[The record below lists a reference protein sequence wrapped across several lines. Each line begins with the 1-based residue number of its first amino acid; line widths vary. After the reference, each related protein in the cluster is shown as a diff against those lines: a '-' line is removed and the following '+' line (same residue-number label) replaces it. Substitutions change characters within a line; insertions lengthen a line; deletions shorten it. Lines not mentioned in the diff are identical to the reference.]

1 MSVIAKKVDLAAEK
15 DAAIGSRHRLRG
27 VDGLR
32 AVAALWVV
40 LFHIHAFS
48 GAHIGLIP
56 GVDLFLRSGST
67 GVSLFLVL
75 SGFCLYLPFSG
86 YRNSRFDTKT
96 FLIRRCRRLLP
107 AYYVSLA
114 ITIAVVLVAGSS
126 LGLATYRGWPAVGQ
140 LLTHM
145 SMTHV
150 LFPSSF
156 YALNGAYW
164 SLALEWQLYLALPLL
179 IFGIRRWGL
188 AWTAAAAI
196 SVNVVYRLLLFGL
209 ISQHRVAADSL
220 LATAVLPNQLP
231 GRWAEF
237 VFGMVAAELHQAGV
251 LVRMRLI
258 WAGPVMIALVALSL
272 LSVGN
277 QWSHILF
284 GGVFVLLLGV
294 VLKADNLVATVI
306 SWNPL
311 ARLGTM
317 SYSLYLVHQP
327 IVQALAH
334 LLRNN
339 AGLSPGRTF
348 VMLIGLLPVIVFVA
362 WLLFVSVERYTL
374 TSSGVGARPWW
385 ETLAAR
391 AAAAAWRP
399 MLAVTAT
406 ENPRR

>member
-1 MSVIAKKVDLAAEK
+1 VSAAKAGVAAEK
-15 DAAIGSRHRLRG
+15 GAAIGSRHRLRG

-48 GAHIGLIP
+48 GAHIGVIP
-56 GVDLFLRSGST
+56 GADLFLRSGST

-75 SGFCLYLPFSG
+75 SGFCLYLPFAG

-114 ITIAVVLVAGSS
+114 MTIAAVVVAGSS

-145 SMTHV
+145 TMTHT
-150 LFPSSF
+150 LFPSGF

-164 SLALEWQLYLALPLL
+164 SLALEWQLYLTLPLL

-196 SVNVVYRLLLFGL
+196 SVNVLYRLLLFVL
-209 ISQHRVAADSL
+209 ISQHRMAADSL

-251 LVRMRLI
+251 LLRIRLI
-258 WAGPVMIALVALSL
+258 WAGPVMLALVALSL

-277 QWSHILF
+277 QWSHMLF

-294 VLKADNLVATVI
+294 VLKADNLVATII

-334 LLRNN
+334 VFRTD
-339 AGLSPGRTF
+339 AGLSQRTTF
-348 VMLIGLLPVIVFVA
+348 IVLIGLLPVILFVA
-362 WLLFVSVERYTL
+362 WLLFVSVERFTL
-374 TSSGVGARPWW
+374 TSSGDGARPWW

-391 AAAAAWRP
+391 AAVAARRP
-399 MLAVTAT
+399 MLALTAIAV
-406 ENPRR
+406 PRR

>member
-1 MSVIAKKVDLAAEK
+1 VSAAKAGVGAEK
-15 DAAIGSRHRLRG
+15 EAAIGSRHRLRG

-48 GAHIGLIP
+48 GAHIALIP
-56 GVDLFLRSGST
+56 GADLFLRSGST

-75 SGFCLYLPFSG
+75 SGFCLYLPFAG
-86 YRNSRFDTKT
+86 FRNSRFDTKT

-114 ITIAVVLVAGSS
+114 ITIAVVLIAGSS

-140 LLTHM
+140 LLTHLT
-145 SMTHV
+145 MTHIW
-150 LFPSSF
+150 FPSSF

-164 SLALEWQLYLALPLL
+164 SLALEWQLYLTLPLL
-179 IFGIRRWGL
+179 ILGIRRWGL

-196 SVNVVYRLLLFGL
+196 SVNVLYRLLLFVL
-209 ISQHRVAADSL
+209 ISQHRLAADSI

-251 LVRMRLI
+251 LVRIRLI
-258 WAGPVMIALVALSL
+258 WAAPAMSALVALSL

-277 QWSHILF
+277 QWSHMLF

-294 VLKADNLVATVI
+294 VLKADNLVATMI

-334 LLRNN
+334 LFRAN
-339 AGLSPGRTF
+339 AGLSPGTTF
-348 VMLIGLLPVIVFVA
+348 TVLIGLLPAILFVA

-374 TSSGVGARPWW
+374 TSSGDGARPWW

-391 AAAAAWRP
+391 AAVAAWRP
-399 MLAVTAT
+399 MLAVTAIAV
-406 ENPRR
+406 PRR

>member
-1 MSVIAKKVDLAAEK
+1 MSATEAKSAVAVKGTAPVSE
-15 DAAIGSRHRLRG
+15 HRLRG

-75 SGFCLYLPFSG
+75 SGFCLYLPFAG
-86 YRNSRFDTKT
+86 YRNSRFQTKA

-114 ITIAVVLVAGSS
+114 ITLAVVLVAGTN
-126 LGLATYRGWPAVGQ
+126 LGLATYGGWPAVGQ
-140 LLTHM
+140 LLTHATM
-145 SMTHV
+145 IHIV
-150 LFPSSF
+150 FPSSF

-164 SLALEWQLYLALPLL
+164 SLALEWQLYLTLPLL
-179 IFGIRRWGL
+179 IIGIRRWGL

-196 SVNVVYRLLLFGL
+196 TVNIAYRLLLFML
-209 ISQHRVAADSL
+209 IGEHRLAADSL

-237 VFGMVAAELHQAGV
+237 IFGMVAAELHQAGL
-251 LVRMRLI
+251 LVRLRLI
-258 WAGPVMIALVALSL
+258 WAGPVMIALVGMGL

-277 QWSHILF
+277 QWSHMLF
-284 GGVFVLLLGV
+284 GGVFVLLLAV
-294 VLKADNLVATVI
+294 VLKADNPIATVV
-306 SWNPL
+306 SWRLL

-327 IVQALAH
+327 IVQALAY
-334 LLRNN
+334 LLRAD
-339 AGLSPGRTF
+339 AGLSSSATF
-348 VMLIGLLPVIVFVA
+348 IALIAALPVIVFVA
-362 WLLFVSVERYTL
+362 WLLFASVERYTL
-374 TSSGVGARPWW
+374 TSSAESVPPWW
-385 ETLAAR
+385 EALAAR
-391 AAAAAWRP
+391 VATAVWRP
-399 MLAVTAT
+399 VLAFTSVTIA
-406 ENPRR
+406 RR